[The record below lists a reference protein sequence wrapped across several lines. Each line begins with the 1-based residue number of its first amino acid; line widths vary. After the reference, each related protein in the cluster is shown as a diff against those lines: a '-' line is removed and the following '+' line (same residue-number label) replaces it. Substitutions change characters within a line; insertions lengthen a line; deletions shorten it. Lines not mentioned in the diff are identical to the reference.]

1 MKFVKNNIIIKWKR
15 NKYQSTIKTTKT
27 LKVTKNNKF
36 KNKFKPA
43 LKIQITK

>member
-1 MKFVKNNIIIKWKR
+1 MR
-15 NKYQSTIKTTKT
+15 NKYQSTIKTTKI

-43 LKIQITK
+43 LKIKITK